1 MITYIH
7 HYLIKQLQAF
17 QNINPNIRRNSILVS
32 ISTGQD
38 SICLIRIIEE
48 INKILNYKLKI
59 QYIYIDHQWK
69 NNSQKQIKHIINYLM
84 CYKNHLY
91 IYQIKTICD
100 NETNARNQRYSTILN
115 HAIQKEYDII
125 ITGHNLTDKIETF
138 IQNLFKGT
146 TIDGATSLI
155 NCKYTNNNLILWRPL
170 LDISR
175 TEINW
180 FCRHFQL
187 PIWSDQTNY
196 QYDIS
201 RNRIRYELLPYLNNY
216 FSINIE
222 KRLNSFLRISNIQND
237 YIKQITLKLYLNIR
251 HQYMIAINYQTLKK
265 QHIAIKQKIIQ
276 LFCYYHFNQIL
287 DKNLLYQILYVLKL
301 NHKIQI
307 NYIFT
312 WNEKKIYI
320 TKKWIYIH

>member
-7 HYLIKQLQAF
+7 QYLIKQLKSF
-17 QNINPNIRRNSILVS
+17 KKIDNNIKANSILVS
-32 ISTGQD
+32 ISSGQD

-48 INKILNYKLKI
+48 IKQILGYELKV

-69 NNSQKQIKHIINYLM
+69 DNSQKQIQHIINYLN

-91 IYQIKTICD
+91 IYQIKTICN
-100 NETNARNQRYSTILN
+100 NETDARNQRYSTILH
-115 HAIQKEYDII
+115 HAIKKKCNII

-146 TIDGATSLI
+146 TIDGATNLI
-155 NCKYTNNNLILWRPL
+155 NCKYTSNHLILWRPL
-170 LDISR
+170 LNISR

-180 FCRHFQL
+180 FCRNFHL

-196 QYDIS
+196 QYKIS
-201 RNRIRYELLPYLNNY
+201 RNRIRYELMPYLNNY

-222 KRLNSFLRISNIQND
+222 KRIDSFLRISNTDNE
-237 YIKQITLKLYLNIR
+237 YIKQITLKLYLYTR
-251 HQYMIAINYQTLKK
+251 HQYLIAINCQLLRI
-265 QHIAIKQKIIQ
+265 QHFAIKQRIIQ

-287 DKNLLYQILYVLKL
+287 DKKILYNIINLLGLKYKP
-301 NHKIQI
+301 NIAKIFI
-307 NYIFT
+307 
-312 WNEKKIYI
+312 WNEKRICI
-320 TKKWIYIH
+320 TNKWIYIR